1 MYHENEVISL
11 SGEDMDFLFFFLGVG
26 AVAAALTYI
35 KRSTPNPSH
44 E

>member
-1 MYHENEVISL
+1 
-11 SGEDMDFLFFFLGVG
+11 MDFLFFFLGVG

-44 E
+44 K